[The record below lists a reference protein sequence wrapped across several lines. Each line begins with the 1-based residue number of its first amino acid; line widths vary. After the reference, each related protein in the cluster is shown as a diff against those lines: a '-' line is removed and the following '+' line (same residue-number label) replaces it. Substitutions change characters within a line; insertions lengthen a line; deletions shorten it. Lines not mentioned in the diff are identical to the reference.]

1 MSEYHDTV
9 KRWLFEQGAID
20 VCLTRGKRS
29 KHPRI
34 NFVWRGQQLRLTLSC
49 TPGKEWNA
57 VRAAITQARHLMGL
71 VGGEKVGG
79 EKVVGERREPR
90 RREKFEARAVNDP
103 SAQMAQQFQQR
114 GGFATL
120 GDVWPG
126 MRA

>member
-9 KRWLFEQGAID
+9 KRWLFEQGASD
-20 VCLTRGKRS
+20 VRLSRGKRA

-34 NFVWRGQQLRLTLSC
+34 DFTWHGQPLRLTLSC
-49 TPGKEWNA
+49 TPGKEWTA
-57 VRAAITQARHLMGL
+57 ERAAITNARHLMGL
-71 VGGEKVGG
+71 VGGD
-79 EKVVGERREPR
+79 KVVGERRERR
-90 RREKFEARAVNDP
+90 RREKLEARAVNDP